1 MAVKIKD
8 NTIAEDGSKAF
19 SDRVQIPEK
28 IDAFKYHISRI
39 FWKRVLP
46 KFIKNNIFDGQ
57 AVFLSKILK
66 EKLNYVV
73 SKGILD
79 YLVEICK

>member
-8 NTIAEDGSKAF
+8 YTVVEDGSKSF
-19 SDRVQIPEK
+19 SNRVQIPEK
-28 IDAFKYHISRI
+28 VNAFKYHISRI

-46 KFIKNNIFDGQ
+46 EFIKNNIFDAQ

-79 YLVEICK
+79 YLIEICK